1 MSPFDLWIEGLE
13 WDNEE
18 IIMSNTEKQD
28 KIDKFK
34 RLQDELKQLLTR
46 VPKESAGW
54 FYQKA
59 FEFKKC
65 VKESDKF
72 VKLKPTDDD
81 KARIRLEN
89 HLSKLKL
96 YYN

>member
-1 MSPFDLWIEGLE
+1 MTPFELWREGLE

-18 IIMSNTEKQD
+18 IIMSNAEKQD

-46 VPKESAGW
+46 VPKESTGW

-59 FEFKKC
+59 HEYKKC

-72 VKLKPTDDD
+72 IKLKPTDDD

-89 HLSKLKL
+89 HLTNLKK
-96 YYN
+96 YY

>member
-1 MSPFDLWIEGLE
+1 MRLLAVRFLLYLTSLAMSPFDLWIEGLE

-59 FEFKKC
+59 F
-65 VKESDKF
+65 
-72 VKLKPTDDD
+72 
-81 KARIRLEN
+81 
-89 HLSKLKL
+89 
-96 YYN
+96 